1 MTCVILQLFPPP
13 SSFSGTKLKT
23 CFHNFG
29 KKNNPKT
36 SHVKFKIIYQ
46 KLSDSMVSSPCLSN
60 VEEGSPAE
68 QTLISLRSISQPPI
82 CCENVWVYAPS
93 AGIVQTGWRANQPAS
108 PLWTRPCQL
117 WSCREDEWMPSTRH
131 YWGHPCAPS
140 VALERGHNLFL
151 SA

>member
-1 MTCVILQLFPPP
+1 MCHFTFPPP

-36 SHVKFKIIYQ
+36 SHVKFKTIYQ

-82 CCENVWVYAPS
+82 CCENV
-93 AGIVQTGWRANQPAS
+93 
-108 PLWTRPCQL
+108 
-117 WSCREDEWMPSTRH
+117 
-131 YWGHPCAPS
+131 
-140 VALERGHNLFL
+140 
-151 SA
+151 